1 MNKEDLISF
10 FNSFYKEEQRK
21 TSDSYYEELEE
32 KAKKLLAKKTDNTEI
47 TFNKSLNIDEI
58 LKYRI
63 INCGDFEIIQRQS
76 NLAYLG
82 RNICANIKESKEIYN
97 AVTKQYSKIHKDLDP
112 HDKRF
117 VHLKM
122 ANNGTNFFFTKEELY
137 ECLKYFNKFGDL
149 NLFV

>member
-97 AVTKQYSKIHKDLDP
+97 AVTKQYSKIHKDLNPNDI
-112 HDKRF
+112 RF
-117 VHLKM
+117 KSLNLISNG
-122 ANNGTNFFFTKEELY
+122 NNFYFNNEELY
-137 ECLKYFNKFGDL
+137 QCAKYLNKFSDL
-149 NLFV
+149 DIFV